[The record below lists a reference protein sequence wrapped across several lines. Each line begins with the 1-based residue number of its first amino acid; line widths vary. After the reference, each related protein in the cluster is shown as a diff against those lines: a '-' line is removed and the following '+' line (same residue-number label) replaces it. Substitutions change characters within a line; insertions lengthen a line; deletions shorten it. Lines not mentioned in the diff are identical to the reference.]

1 MTVSELLGNI
11 INKVNSEIDTIL
23 SDSDNEKII
32 QKFNIDI
39 IDINN
44 YKEMS
49 GIYILALK
57 ELLADSKHINVFL
70 LHLLH
75 LLQKIQIEEDYE
87 LSNDLIDNKV
97 LTINKTLLN
106 DIFIDGKKITN
117 HYLIIIKY

>member
-1 MTVSELLGNI
+1 
-11 INKVNSEIDTIL
+11 
-23 SDSDNEKII
+23 
-32 QKFNIDI
+32 
-39 IDINN
+39 
-44 YKEMS
+44 MS